1 MVISIF
7 VVDNHLVYR
16 AGLISI
22 LRDYPEFQVVG
33 EATDSREAAAKA
45 ADIQPDIIII
55 DAFAPGGEGVE
66 AITFLQQKFPGV
78 KVLIVTVS
86 DNEEDFFE
94 SIKGGARGFLLKN
107 VTPEE
112 LVESIRL
119 VASGNIMVSFSKA
132 FESFKEFREAN
143 NQYKN
148 EENCLSRREQEVLS
162 LVAQGASNKE
172 IAAIC
177 YVSETTVK
185 AHLARILE
193 KLSVR
198 NRAQAVA
205 IATSKGLLIQS

>member
-16 AGLISI
+16 AGLVSI

-55 DAFAPGGEGVE
+55 DAFTPGGEGVE
-66 AITFLQQKFPGV
+66 AITFLQQKFPGA

-86 DNEEDFFE
+86 DKEEDFLE

-119 VASGNIMVSFSKA
+119 VARSNIMVSFPKA
-132 FESFKEFREAN
+132 FESFEEFREAK

-162 LVAQGASNKE
+162 LVAQGSSNKE
-172 IAAIC
+172 IAVIC

-185 AHLARILE
+185 AHLARIFE

-198 NRAQAVA
+198 NRAQAVVL
-205 IATSKGLLIQS
+205 ATTRGLLDQP